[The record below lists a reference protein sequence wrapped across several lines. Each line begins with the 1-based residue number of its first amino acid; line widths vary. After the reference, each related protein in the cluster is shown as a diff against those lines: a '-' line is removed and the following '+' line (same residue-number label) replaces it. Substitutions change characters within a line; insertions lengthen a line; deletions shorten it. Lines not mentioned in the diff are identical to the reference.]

1 MDPDGPLLYILFFLL
16 LFLSAFFSASE
27 TAFSSCNQIKLR
39 VKADNKSKSA
49 KLALKLID
57 KFDNSLITILIGNNV
72 VNILASTIATVIGI
86 FLFKGNTSLGT
97 LMATIFTTI
106 VVLIFGEIIP
116 KNIASVWADRMAM
129 LCAYPIFAMKILLF
143 PISIIYT
150 GLLKLL
156 DKILKVD
163 KKEPLITEDEF
174 SDIIDS
180 IEEEG
185 LIEEEESDIIQSA
198 VDFGDITV
206 KEIYTKKENMVMLDI
221 KTNPKDIINFLLE
234 IDYSRIPV
242 YSHNENHIIG
252 ILHVR
257 RYLKQVMT
265 YNDYSLRKNLVRP
278 YFVSLDMKIDDVFE
292 EFRKKKTHIAI
303 VSDKN
308 KNAIGMLTMD
318 DVLEELVGEM
328 GDYTTIIPKK
338 SGDSKWLLLLSV

>member
-1 MDPDGPLLYILFFLL
+1 MDPDGPLLYILFFIL
-16 LFLSAFFSASE
+16 LFLSAFFSACE
-27 TAFSSCNQIKLR
+27 TFSTCNQIKLS
-39 VKADNKSKSA
+39 VKADNHNKSA

-86 FLFKGNTSLGT
+86 VLFKGNSALGT
-97 LMATIFTTI
+97 LVATIFTTI

-116 KNIASVWADRMAM
+116 KNIASVWSDKVAM
-129 LCAYPIFAMKILLF
+129 ICAYPIFVMKIILF

-150 GLLKLL
+150 GLIKLL
-156 DKILKVD
+156 DKIFKVN
-163 KKEPLITEDEF
+163 KKEPIITEDEF

-198 VDFGDITV
+198 VDFGDIRV
-206 KEIYTKKENMVMLDI
+206 KEIYTKKENMTLLDI
-221 KTNPKDIINFLLE
+221 KTSPKDIIHFLLE
-234 IDYSRIPV
+234 SDYSRIPV
-242 YSHNENHIIG
+242 YSNNENHIIG

-257 RYLKQVMT
+257 NYLKQVMI
-265 YNDYSLRKNLVRP
+265 NHDYTLRKVLVRP
-278 YFVSLDMKIDDVFE
+278 YFVNLETKIDDVFE

-303 VSDKN
+303 VSDDK

-328 GDYTTIIPKK
+328 EDSTTVIHLKEGDIK
-338 SGDSKWLLLLSV
+338 